1 MQRQSRRRVSRL
13 AVVGAVL
20 ILALSAGA
28 VLALTL
34 GYADG
39 TWSNAVSYGGAGVPV
54 SCLAYG
60 ADNSS
65 ATPQNQTTV
74 DENQVRY
81 GRPADNNPD
90 NCTPF
95 SNQSGFGF
103 NGSDG
108 VPNFNPGE
116 QFLLGVFTHYNNE
129 IYLNRG
135 DAADRLRTVGLA
147 VALNFTDPVLN
158 ETLNYT
164 VQLDE
169 TPNEAYPCAYGN
181 EGGRGCNDRVT
192 FPTAIGD
199 ETFTID
205 GVEYTLQIT
214 GFVDNGESASCP
226 AAPAGAPATQF
237 ITGEDS
243 LSRACLYARIVLKV
257 DFGDAPN
264 GPTLMAN
271 DGARHTIT
279 AAGPYLGNAK
289 PDGENDGQPHASA
302 AGDDLT
308 VPDDEDGIVLV
319 GPGIWSGPEGGKVT
333 VLVNKGAAPRAC
345 VYGWV
350 DWAGDGFGVGDDS
363 TAQGFV
369 TSSGNLELTFADNL
383 PDPGSYPSAAFL
395 RLRVLS
401 GTDAC
406 PALGAGGLAA
416 DGEVE
421 DHLLSFGPNA
431 VSLAGFAA
439 VPAFAW
445 PAAGGLF
452 TAVGLAGAGVTRII
466 RRRPR
471 K

>member
-1 MQRQSRRRVSRL
+1 VVS
-13 AVVGAVL
+13 AVL

-54 SCLAYG
+54 SCLTYG

-65 ATPQNQTTV
+65 ATPQNQTTT

-264 GPTLMAN
+264 GPTLMAD

-279 AAGPYLGNAK
+279 AAGPWLGNAK

-319 GPGIWSGPEGGKVT
+319 GPGIWSVPEGGKVT

-350 DWAGDGFGVGDDS
+350 DWAGDGFGGGDDS

-406 PALGAGGLAA
+406 PALGASGLAA

-439 VPAFAW
+439 APAFAW

>member
-1 MQRQSRRRVSRL
+1 MQRRPRGRISL
-13 AVVGAVL
+13 VGAAAILVL
-20 ILALSAGA
+20 VLSVGGA
-28 VLALTL
+28 LALTL

-39 TWSNAVSYGGAGVPV
+39 VWSNAVSYGGAGVPV
-54 SCLAYG
+54 TCLAYG

-65 ATPQNQTTV
+65 AIPQNQTTA

-103 NGSDG
+103 DGSDG

-129 IYLNRG
+129 IYVNRD
-135 DAADRLRTVGLA
+135 DAADRLRTVDLA

-169 TPNEAYPCAYGN
+169 TPNEAFPCVYGN

-192 FPTAIGD
+192 FPTSIGD

-214 GFVDNGESASCP
+214 GFVDNGESSSCP

-243 LSRACLYARIVLKV
+243 LSRACLYGRIVLKV

-264 GPTLMAN
+264 GPTLMADN
-271 DGARHTIT
+271 GARHTIT
-279 AAGPYLGNAK
+279 ATGPYLGNAK

-302 AGDDLT
+302 VGDDLA
-308 VPDDEDGIVLV
+308 VPDDEDGVV
-319 GPGIWSGPEGGKVT
+319 AMGPGIWSAPEGGKIT
-333 VLVNKGAAPRAC
+333 VLVNKGSAPRAC
-345 VYGWV
+345 VYAWV
-350 DWAGDGFGVGDDS
+350 DWAGDGFGVGSDS

-369 TSSGNLELTFADNL
+369 TSSGNLELNFTNNL
-383 PDPGSYPSAAFL
+383 PDAGSFPSTAFL
-395 RLRVLS
+395 RLRAVS
-401 GTDAC
+401 GTDTC
-406 PALGAGGLAA
+406 PALGADGLAA

-421 DHLLSFGPNA
+421 DHMLSFGPNA
-431 VSLAGFAA
+431 VNLSGFAA
-439 VPAFAW
+439 SPAASAW
-445 PAAGGLF
+445 PAAGGLLS
-452 TAVGLAGAGVTRII
+452 VLALTGAGLRRMI
-466 RRRPR
+466 RR
-471 K
+471 

>member
-1 MQRQSRRRVSRL
+1 MQRRPRGRISL
-13 AVVGAVL
+13 VGAAAILVL
-20 ILALSAGA
+20 VLSVGGA
-28 VLALTL
+28 LALTL

-39 TWSNAVSYGGAGVPV
+39 VWSNAVSYGGAGVPV
-54 SCLAYG
+54 TCLAYG

-65 ATPQNQTTV
+65 AIPQNQTTA

-103 NGSDG
+103 DGSNG

-129 IYLNRG
+129 IYVNRD
-135 DAADRLRTVGLA
+135 DAADRLRTVDLA
-147 VALNFTDPVLN
+147 VALNFTDPALS

-169 TPNEAYPCAYGN
+169 TPNEAFPCAYGN

-214 GFVDNGESASCP
+214 GFVDNGESSSCP

-243 LSRACLYARIVLKV
+243 LSRACLYGRIVLKV

-264 GPTLMAN
+264 GPTLMADN
-271 DGARHTIT
+271 GARHTIT
-279 AAGPYLGNAK
+279 ATGPYLGNAK

-302 AGDDLT
+302 VGDDLA
-308 VPDDEDGIVLV
+308 VPDDEDGVV
-319 GPGIWSGPEGGKVT
+319 AMGPGIWSAPEGGKIT
-333 VLVNKGAAPRAC
+333 VLVNKGSAPRAC
-345 VYGWV
+345 VYAWV
-350 DWAGDGFGVGDDS
+350 DWAGDGFGVGSDS

-369 TSSGNLELTFADNL
+369 TSSGNLELNFTNNL
-383 PDPGSYPSAAFL
+383 PDAGSFPSTAFL
-395 RLRVLS
+395 RLRAVS
-401 GTDAC
+401 GTDTC
-406 PALGAGGLAA
+406 PALGADGLAA

-421 DHLLSFGPNA
+421 DHMLSFGPNA
-431 VSLAGFAA
+431 VNLSGFAA
-439 VPAFAW
+439 SPAASAW
-445 PAAGGLF
+445 PAAGGLLS
-452 TAVGLAGAGVTRII
+452 VLALTGAGLRRMI
-466 RRRPR
+466 RR
-471 K
+471 